1 MLFVGCSVLVTVY
14 FVVWCCS
21 CGFWLVLVLGLRC
34 LVCCWDFCLVCTV
47 YCFVFWVCVKSVLV
61 WRTGCFVL
69 WFGPVWWVWVWVVF
83 LLGCCVLFDV
93 GLFVD
98 TLFGVLVCVLVAV
111 YLRFAFGLRL
121 RLGHVLVAIVYLVG

>member
-1 MLFVGCSVLVTVY
+1 MADWLFCV
-14 FVVWCCS
+14 VVWA
-21 CGFWLVLVLGLRC
+21 
-34 LVCCWDFCLVCTV
+34 
-47 YCFVFWVCVKSVLV
+47 SV
-61 WRTGCFVL
+61 G
-69 WFGPVWWVWVWVVF
+69 VWVRVVF